1 MSTKP
6 DLFSECVE
14 TVYVILS
21 ASLIQRK
28 GYLEYVVGF
37 VEIKSVCLL
46 INYAR
51 SVYVHLC
58 TYSLVCNFCF
68 DSVVLF

>member
-1 MSTKP
+1 MSAKP

-21 ASLIQRK
+21 ANLIQRK
-28 GYLEYVVGF
+28 GYLQHVVGF
-37 VEIKSVCLL
+37 VEFKSVYLL
-46 INYAR
+46 VNYAR
-51 SVYVHLC
+51 SLYVHLR

-68 DSVVLF
+68 DIVVLF